1 MELELIMSENQSSLS
16 ENIQDEEIA
25 EKSVQEEEEYLEQ
38 VPEIK
43 NIPYQI
49 N

>member
-25 EKSVQEEEEYLEQ
+25 EKSVSEEEEYLEQ
-38 VPEIK
+38 VPEIN